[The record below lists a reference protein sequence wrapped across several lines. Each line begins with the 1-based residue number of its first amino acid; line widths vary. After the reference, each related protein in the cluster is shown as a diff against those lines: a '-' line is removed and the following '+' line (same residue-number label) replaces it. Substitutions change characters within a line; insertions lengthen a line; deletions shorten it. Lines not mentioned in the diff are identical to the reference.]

1 MGLTSD
7 PPVLFPGL
15 GPRARSYRVGQDQP
29 SVRPEHAMHLGERA
43 FEVMRLEDVEQAVL
57 RRNVDRRII
66 DRQRDRARSSEIA
79 SD

>member
-1 MGLTSD
+1 
-7 PPVLFPGL
+7 
-15 GPRARSYRVGQDQP
+15 
-29 SVRPEHAMHLGERA
+29 
-43 FEVMRLEDVEQAVL
+43 MRLEDVEQAVL